1 MEQWSKDLVRVV
13 QPGHEVLDLACSTGV
28 VARDAALLAGPE
40 GSVVEVDKDPKMLE
54 IASSLAKVEGANIE
68 WREGDVTAM
77 PFADAE
83 FDVGLFQF
91 TLMFNRD
98 KAAML

>member
-1 MEQWSKDLVRVV
+1 MV
-13 QPGHEVLDLACSTGV
+13 QPGREVLDLACGTGV
-28 VARDAALLAGPE
+28 VARDAAPLAVPE
-40 GSVVEVDKDPKMLE
+40 GRVAGIDKDPKMLE
-54 IASSLAKVEGANIE
+54 SARSLPKVEGANIE

-83 FDVGLFQF
+83 FDMGLFQF
-91 TLMFNRD
+91 TLMFMRD